1 LRGAEE
7 SCSLV
12 GNILLIWACKLLSR
26 VSKILI
32 ERIIKFWKFHNMN
45 AKTIKT
51 RILSATAVALLGALV
66 SSGGHAASDVR
77 TLVITNQPLPSI
89 LQSGENDAFK
99 DIGTVKSLEK
109 TSPVRVSKPKEVGED
124 ASPMDDYLIEV
135 ETATTR
141 RVAQLQTEYQRLESS
156 LNDLATEI
164 KSMQQ
169 AGRVSAKDYYA
180 SVAEI
185 QTQLQGGTTPG
196 NPRLL
201 AKLKEAQE
209 NLEGLSNSISK
220 FNTFAV
226 KVGDVSSVASFLM
239 QSVQATYGLS
249 GAVPED
255 HERLDELED
264 SISNMVTVIE
274 RLLNTTNEEIT
285 RASGYLAAER
295 RNLRTLALAVA
306 NGDVYG
312 ANISNRLYSQVNQ
325 GMFPVTSNG
334 ADTNMSSSAGF
345 TGGAPSMMATPS
357 EPKPLVVVKFD
368 RPDVSYEQ
376 ALYTAIGEAKDKYP
390 GARFEIVA
398 VDPGAGNA
406 AQRAIEAA
414 KAKRNAERV
423 LRSMVQMGVNAN
435 DVVVSNASRQDARTS
450 EVHVL
455 IR

>member
-1 LRGAEE
+1 
-7 SCSLV
+7 
-12 GNILLIWACKLLSR
+12 
-26 VSKILI
+26 
-32 ERIIKFWKFHNMN
+32 
-45 AKTIKT
+45 
-51 RILSATAVALLGALV
+51 
-66 SSGGHAASDVR
+66 
-77 TLVITNQPLPSI
+77 
-89 LQSGENDAFK
+89 
-99 DIGTVKSLEK
+99 
-109 TSPVRVSKPKEVGED
+109 
-124 ASPMDDYLIEV
+124 
-135 ETATTR
+135 
-141 RVAQLQTEYQRLESS
+141 
-156 LNDLATEI
+156 
-164 KSMQQ
+164 
-169 AGRVSAKDYYA
+169 
-180 SVAEI
+180 
-185 QTQLQGGTTPG
+185 
-196 NPRLL
+196 
-201 AKLKEAQE
+201 
-209 NLEGLSNSISK
+209 
-220 FNTFAV
+220 
-226 KVGDVSSVASFLM
+226 
-239 QSVQATYGLS
+239 
-249 GAVPED
+249 
-255 HERLDELED
+255 
-264 SISNMVTVIE
+264 MVTVIE

-345 TGGAPSMMATPS
+345 AGGASGMMATPS

-406 AQRAIEAA
+406 AKRAIEAA

>member
-1 LRGAEE
+1 
-7 SCSLV
+7 
-12 GNILLIWACKLLSR
+12 
-26 VSKILI
+26 
-32 ERIIKFWKFHNMN
+32 MN
-45 AKTIKT
+45 TKTIRT
-51 RILSATAVALLGALV
+51 RILSATAVALLGVMMSA
-66 SSGGHAASDVR
+66 SGYAANDVR

-124 ASPMDDYLIEV
+124 ASAMDDYLVEV

-156 LNDLATEI
+156 LSDLASEI

-180 SVAEI
+180 SIAEI

-201 AKLKEAQE
+201 AKLKDAQE

-249 GAVPED
+249 GAIPED
-255 HERLDELED
+255 HARLDELED

-274 RLLNTTNEEIT
+274 RLLNTTNGEIT
-285 RASGYLAAER
+285 RASGYLSAER

-334 ADTNMSSSAGF
+334 GDTNMATAASFS
-345 TGGAPSMMATPS
+345 GANASMAAPA

-390 GARFEIVA
+390 GARFEVVA

-406 AQRAIEAA
+406 AKRAIETA

-423 LRSMVQMGVNAN
+423 LRSMVQMGVNGN